1 MPKDWDEVKGQI
13 WSLYKIQ
20 NKTLLDVQQYMRD
33 NHQFHASTRSYNNH
47 LELWG
52 YHKNKTRQAKK
63 RGVRQKEAIPRTAV
77 NNSPQSMVDSSI
89 LWNSFLPSS
98 LGNSSNLDSISHLRP
113 LEPSPEDPSSSST
126 NGSYSVHSTS
136 LLRSPLAN
144 GPTSPSVP
152 ESSAFDSQ
160 DHEGKTRLHH
170 AVIRGELNEVQNL
183 LSCQVQI
190 DTQDDQGN
198 RPLHYAAAGAYHG
211 IIELLL
217 RSCADVNARGALGRT
232 PIHMAVRFPKAVRA
246 LLKAHP
252 CLSTQDDQGDTA
264 LHLAISSSAIK
275 ISSRGTVVE
284 KLIESGADVNITN
297 NYGTTPFH
305 MAVDLLHNE
314 RDHGNP
320 YVTLFLQN
328 NANLSLSNKDDELPF
343 TVFLNRSILH
353 CIRGCTQETCHQIK
367 SFKLFLSK
375 GADPNTRL
383 RCGELLIHKFFQEIR
398 WRMWCTDEL
407 LELLCE
413 YADIQT
419 VASNGDSPLHG
430 SIRCSKCRFSKTFE
444 ILLRRGCD
452 PNQENRAGETPLIV
466 LFKSKWT
473 DMDELFKV
481 TNILLDSGAESMHE
495 DSAGNTPIYQ
505 AWREWKDRSMTLIRI
520 LIDSFVQNG
529 QDVNL
534 SLYTQASRW
543 WCEYMNLWRQQRW
556 STNTKH
562 LVQCEDMPIDVAEE
576 LPRRLLLLVTGD
588 ILTAAKR
595 RFIDFRE
602 ALGIGDEKTQTERDH
617 IVSILR
623 DCYSMNLDIEVTW
636 YHFLLKLF
644 D

>member
-1 MPKDWDEVKGQI
+1 MPKDWDKVKSQI

-20 NKTLLDVQQYMRD
+20 NKTLLDVQQFMRD

-52 YHKNKTRQAKK
+52 FHKNKTRQAKK
-63 RGVRQKEAIPRTAV
+63 RGIRQKEAIPLKAPIIK
-77 NNSPQSMVDSSI
+77 SPST
-89 LWNSFLPSS
+89 SFLPSS
-98 LGNSSNLDSISHLRP
+98 LGTSPSLDSISHLLP
-113 LEPSPEDPSSSST
+113 LESSPEDPSSAST

-144 GPTSPSVP
+144 DPTSSSIP
-152 ESSAFDSQ
+152 EASALNSQ
-160 DHEGKTRLHH
+160 DHQGKTRLHR
-170 AVIRGELNEVQNL
+170 AVIRGELNEVQKL
-183 LSCQVQI
+183 LSSQVQI

-198 RPLHYAAAGAYHG
+198 QPLHYAAAGAYHG

-217 RSCADVNARGALGRT
+217 RSCADVNARGAMGKT

-264 LHLAISSSAIK
+264 LHLALSLSIIEMSST
-275 ISSRGTVVE
+275 GTVV
-284 KLIESGADVNITN
+284 KNLIESGADVNITN
-297 NYGTTPFH
+297 TSGTTPFH
-305 MAVDLLHNE
+305 MVVDLPHYG
-314 RDHGNP
+314 RDQSNP
-320 YVTLFLQN
+320 YIALFLRN
-328 NANLSLSNKDDELPF
+328 NANLSSLNKDNELPC
-343 TVFLNRSILH
+343 TVFLNISGLH
-353 CIRGCTQETCHQIK
+353 WIEGCPNKACDQIK
-367 SFKLFLSK
+367 DFKLFLSK

-383 RCGELLIHKFFQEIR
+383 RCGELLFHKVFQEMGWSMAHKDDIL
-398 WRMWCTDEL
+398 D
-407 LELLCE
+407 LLCE
-413 YADIQT
+413 TVDIQML
-419 VASNGDSPLHG
+419 ASNGYYPLH
-430 SIRCSKCRFSKTFE
+430 SSLRCRFRHPSKTIE

-466 LFKSKWT
+466 LSKSEWT
-473 DMDELFKV
+473 DIDKLFKV

-534 SLYTQASRW
+534 SLYSQASRW
-543 WCEYMNLWRQQRW
+543 WCEYVNLWRQQRW
-556 STNTKH
+556 STTTKH
-562 LVQCEDMPIDVAEE
+562 LVHCEDMPNDVAKE
-576 LPRRLLLLVTGD
+576 LPRRLLLLATGD

-595 RFIDFRE
+595 RYIGFRE
-602 ALGIGDEKTQTERDH
+602 ARGIADEKTQTERAH

-623 DCYSMNLDIEVTW
+623 DCHSMNLDIEVTW
-636 YHFLLKLF
+636 YHFLLELF